1 VDADPIDPAALKREL
16 VRPDSRWRS
25 VQVVAETGS
34 TNADLSARA
43 RLGEEPGAVL
53 VTDYQTAGR
62 GRQGRTWTAP
72 PGTGIAMSVLVR
84 PDGIDPSRWTWLP
97 LLAGLAVS
105 DGLRQGVD
113 LPAVLKWPNDV
124 LVGDRK
130 LCGILAERVQ
140 TPTGPAC
147 VVGLGLNVNLAEADL
162 PVPSA
167 TSLALAAAELGV
179 PGLVFERTTLITHIL
194 VSLDR
199 ILTRWETVDNDAA
212 GALSYVERC
221 STIGRRVRVLL
232 AGDTEVEGVAEAID
246 SSGRLVVRTAL
257 GHQVFGAGD
266 IVHLR

>member
-1 VDADPIDPAALKREL
+1 MDADPIDPAALKREL
-16 VRPDSRWRS
+16 VRPGSRWRS

-212 GALSYVERC
+212 VALSYVERC